1 MRTTIDLER
10 FKQLYANGLSDT
22 QIAKKMGFTAST
34 MWKLRQK
41 LRLPANNPKN
51 NSNYLLV
58 KDYERVLDGED
69 SVNLISLHADRIA
82 AFRKIEGRSMTI
94 GDKVKKTGLSAHA
107 IRALTKVYECRMGIT
122 LAKD

>member
-1 MRTTIDLER
+1 VRKTIDLER
-10 FKQLYANGLSDT
+10 FKQLYATGLSDT

-69 SVNLISLHADRIA
+69 PVMVSLHADRIA

-107 IRALTKVYECRMGIT
+107 IRALTKVYECRRGDYIG
-122 LAKD
+122 